1 MAPGRCYLGVDVGGT
16 FTDLAFFDRKG
27 TLHSY
32 KVPSTPSHP
41 GLSTLQGIREIIEKH
56 NLTAEDLA
64 NLHHTHGSTIAI
76 NTLIER
82 RGSATALITTT
93 GYRDIF
99 EMGRLA
105 LPEPMRYSSRRPTP
119 LVARRHVYEVGGRMN
134 THGEEIEP
142 LNEAEVVDAL
152 KKAQAAGAETVVVC
166 LMHSYRNQS
175 HERRVAA
182 LAAEH
187 VPDLPC
193 DLSSSTWPQAREYER
208 AILSTINAYVRPAV
222 VGYLDRLM
230 AGTAE
235 IGLAA
240 EPRIIR
246 SNGGMQRASTIRRS
260 PVSSL
265 LSGPAAGVAAAAV
278 VARSAGFDSA
288 DLVTVDVG
296 GTSVDVGIVRSG
308 QPVLSAEEHISE
320 FPVLTPCIAVSSVG
334 AGGGSIIR
342 LDELGS
348 LKVGPRSVGADPGPA
363 CYGKGTQS
371 ALTDAFLTAG
381 WLADGQLLAGRIPL
395 KLENAKK
402 ALEPVASGLGLGVEE
417 TADAAIALAIAMMAA
432 ETSAVLAQ
440 RGVDAPEFSL
450 VAFGGAGPLIGALLA
465 EAVYINRVIMPQVP
479 GVLSALGASNA
490 NLEIDLIRPV
500 YTRLSNV
507 APDDLRAIHKAL
519 EDEARATF
527 REEAEELP
535 LSGSET
541 FFSAD
546 MRYEGQGFDVTIP
559 LQGDW
564 LSGGNLEAIANA
576 FHAGHQ
582 AAYGYSKE
590 GSPVW
595 LKEVRSH
602 VVGTT
607 PKPSAANIPPGSGT
621 KPFGVRQLR
630 IGGRAYAANL
640 YRRSELGAGD
650 TLQGPAVIDQQDTTV
665 LVPADWTARQTA
677 SGVLILERAA
687 GNSTAREAM

>member
-1 MAPGRCYLGVDVGGT
+1 
-16 FTDLAFFDRKG
+16 
-27 TLHSY
+27 
-32 KVPSTPSHP
+32 
-41 GLSTLQGIREIIEKH
+41 
-56 NLTAEDLA
+56 
-64 NLHHTHGSTIAI
+64 
-76 NTLIER
+76 
-82 RGSATALITTT
+82 
-93 GYRDIF
+93 
-99 EMGRLA
+99 
-105 LPEPMRYSSRRPTP
+105 
-119 LVARRHVYEVGGRMN
+119 
-134 THGEEIEP
+134 
-142 LNEAEVVDAL
+142 
-152 KKAQAAGAETVVVC
+152 
-166 LMHSYRNQS
+166 
-175 HERRVAA
+175 
-182 LAAEH
+182 
-187 VPDLPC
+187 
-193 DLSSSTWPQAREYER
+193 
-208 AILSTINAYVRPAV
+208 
-222 VGYLDRLM
+222 
-230 AGTAE
+230 
-235 IGLAA
+235 
-240 EPRIIR
+240 
-246 SNGGMQRASTIRRS
+246 
-260 PVSSL
+260 
-265 LSGPAAGVAAAAV
+265 
-278 VARSAGFDSA
+278 
-288 DLVTVDVG
+288 
-296 GTSVDVGIVRSG
+296 
-308 QPVLSAEEHISE
+308 
-320 FPVLTPCIAVSSVG
+320 VG

-607 PKPSAANIPPGSGT
+607 PKPSAANIPPWQRDEAVRCSPIANRRAGLCRQSVSAFGTGGGRHASGAGRHRPARHDGSGSGGLDGAPDRVRCPHSGT
-621 KPFGVRQLR
+621 RRRQLHCSGGDVMMIQSVLDEVLANHFRAVADEMSYRVLRAAHTTFVKETQDYATALITVKGEAFAYPYKTGVTSLMGIPVSAGIEAFDDWQPGDVMITNDPYATRGMVMHLPDLHLLKPIFHDGKLICFAWTFMHCTDVGGLVAGSSDPNAYEAYQEGFRLRPVKLFRQGVRNEDVWNFIADNSR
-630 IGGRAYAANL
+630 IPDLN
-640 YRRSELGAGD
+640 AGD
-650 TLQGPAVIDQQDTTV
+650 LEALLSAIACGGEAHH
-665 LVPADWTARQTA
+665 PADRALRPGCA
-677 SGVLILERAA
+677 APVHLPHPRRDRAA
-687 GNSTAREAM
+687 YPRSPQADSERRLQFRRLSRRRLCVRYPSPH